1 MNATQRRLE
10 GKVALIVGA
19 GQTPGPKM
27 GNGRATALLFAR
39 EGAQVLAADQNIA
52 SAEETVALIQSEGGS
67 AAAVETDVTD
77 ESSIQRAVHDCTQ
90 RWNRLDILHNNVG
103 ISVAGG
109 DAPVTEITV
118 EAFDRIMAVNLRS
131 VVLACKHALP
141 IMRDQGSGVILTISS
156 IAALVILYSSAQA
169 GSIRIGTEGAY
180 PPWNAKD
187 ESGKLI
193 GFEVELAGWLCIYM
207 KADCTLVEQDWD
219 GMIPG
224 LIMRKYDAIMAGM
237 SITDERMK
245 TINFSQGYADEVASL
260 AVMKGSSLEGMDTP
274 KAINLSTGGGA
285 AKKALKTLT
294 AALAGKTIGVQTATI
309 HQNFLESG
317 DVGNVKVRTYKTQD
331 EVNLDLAAGRIDA
344 ALAAAVAFT
353 DYAEKSGKPVVLV
366 GPTFS
371 GGAFGNGVGV
381 GIRKA
386 DTQLLEDFNKAIDS
400 ARKSGKISELAI
412 RWFGFDA
419 SM

>member
-1 MNATQRRLE
+1 M
-10 GKVALIVGA
+10 K
-19 GQTPGPKM
+19 
-27 GNGRATALLFAR
+27 
-39 EGAQVLAADQNIA
+39 NIYKFFL
-52 SAEETVALIQSEGGS
+52 S
-67 AAAVETDVTD
+67 
-77 ESSIQRAVHDCTQ
+77 
-90 RWNRLDILHNNVG
+90 
-103 ISVAGG
+103 SVA
-109 DAPVTEITV
+109 
-118 EAFDRIMAVNLRS
+118 
-131 VVLACKHALP
+131 ALM
-141 IMRDQGSGVILTISS
+141 IFF
-156 IAALVILYSSAQA
+156 SSAQA
-169 GSIRIGTEGAY
+169 DSIRIGTEGAY

-193 GFEVELAGWLCIYM
+193 GFEVELANWLCIYM

-260 AVMKGSSLEGMDTP
+260 AVMKGSPLEGMDTP

-353 DYAEKSGKPVVLV
+353 DYAEKSGKAVVLV

-381 GIRKA
+381 GIRKD
-386 DTQLLEDFNKAIDS
+386 DTALLKRFNAAINQ

-412 RWFGFDA
+412 KWFGFDA